1 MKLIQLLP
9 LAALSTAFVIP
20 DEQVM
25 SQVAIESDRA
35 PESFLEKIPS
45 KDEAIKQ
52 FEDTFTKL
60 IDTSKNAFDDAI
72 EYATETKEEVSDK
85 AYYTAYHVSSWLG
98 SAADRVQELGED
110 IAPFSEDG
118 EEHGGKGR
126 KGRKG
131 HHGRCKKPNMTV
143 YELISKSK
151 YTTKLAAL
159 INEYEDVVE
168 LLNGTAANYSM
179 SSSRIAAHGSSRT
192 NADCRLC
199 SRFCANR
206 QSVRKNPGTR
216 AQAIEGGTK
225 EDFTL
230 PRLRRFLPSGQ
241 SLGYSHRPYPTFG
254 RHTRHRA
261 TALGYGN

>member
-1 MKLIQLLP
+1 MKFIQILP
-9 LAALSTAFVIP
+9 FAALSTAFVIP

-35 PESFLEKIPS
+35 QESFLEKIPS
-45 KDEAIKQ
+45 KDEAINK
-52 FEDTFTKL
+52 FHDSFTNL

-85 AYYTAYHVSSWLG
+85 AYETAYHVTSWLE
-98 SAADRVQELGED
+98 STADRAQDLGED
-110 IAPFSEDG
+110 VSPFSDDDG
-118 EEHGGKGR
+118 EEDDDDDEGHHGGKGR

-131 HHGRCKKPNMTV
+131 RKGHHGHCKKPNLTV

-179 SSSRIAAHGSSRT
+179 S
-192 NADCRLC
+192 L
-199 SRFCANR
+199 
-206 QSVRKNPGTR
+206 
-216 AQAIEGGTK
+216 
-225 EDFTL
+225 
-230 PRLRRFLPSGQ
+230 
-241 SLGYSHRPYPTFG
+241 SH
-254 RHTRHRA
+254 
-261 TALGYGN
+261 